1 MSVATAGSIPQTR
14 RRPIKPGKV
23 IGRGVFYLLV
33 VIILA
38 YILFPFYWA
47 ARTSFMP
54 DSDIYLTPVQYW
66 PKNFTVQHYINAF
79 SETTFLRAILNS
91 AMIGVAAT
99 ILSVLFG
106 ASASYALARFNFL
119 GRNVALYLILAMSMF
134 PGISILGAL
143 YTVLQKF
150 HLYNTLYALIIVY
163 LTFSLPLMVWIM
175 QSFFRGMPR
184 DLEEA
189 AYVDGASQFQTFWRI
204 MMPLAA
210 PGLATAGI
218 LTLMGCWQEF
228 LFALSFE
235 LSSSHWT
242 VPLAIAN
249 TGSTTASAFQIPWG
263 DQMAETLVVMLPL
276 IAVVLLLQRR
286 IISGLTAGAVKG

>member
-14 RRPIKPGKV
+14 RRPVKPGKV
-23 IGRGVFYLLV
+23 LGKALFYLLV

-79 SETTFLRAILNS
+79 SEPTFVRAIANS
-91 AMIGVAAT
+91 ALIGVAAT

-242 VPLAIAN
+242 VPLAIVN
-249 TGSTTASAFQIPWG
+249 TGSTNASAFQIPWG
-263 DQMAETLVVMLPL
+263 DQMAETLVVMIPL

>member
-1 MSVATAGSIPQTR
+1 MSVTTSGTLPQQR
-14 RRPIKPGKV
+14 RKPIKPGRV
-23 IGRGVFYLLV
+23 VSRGLFYVLLA
-33 VIILA
+33 IILL

-66 PKNFTVQHYINAF
+66 PRNFTFQHYINAF
-79 SETTFLRAILNS
+79 SEPTFVRSIANS
-91 AMIGVAAT
+91 AIVGVSAT
-99 ILSVLFG
+99 ILSIAIG

-134 PGISILGAL
+134 PGISILGSL
-143 YTVLQKF
+143 YTALAKF

-204 MMPLAA
+204 MIPLAA
-210 PGLATAGI
+210 PGLATVGI

-235 LSSSHWT
+235 LSSNKWT
-242 VPLAIAN
+242 VPVAIAN
-249 TGSTTASAFQIPWG
+249 TGSTQASAFQIPWG
-263 DQMAETLVVMLPL
+263 DQMAETLVVMIPL
-276 IAVVLLLQRR
+276 IVAVLILQRR

>member
-1 MSVATAGSIPQTR
+1 MSAATAATLPQQKR
-14 RRPIKPGKV
+14 KPIKVGKV
-23 IGRGVFYLLV
+23 VSRALFFLLV
-33 VIILA
+33 GIILL

-66 PKNFTVQHYINAF
+66 PANFTFQHYINAF
-79 SETTFLRAILNS
+79 SETTFVRSIANSAIVGISATVIAIL
-91 AMIGVAAT
+91 V
-99 ILSVLFG
+99 G

-119 GRNVALYLILAMSMF
+119 GRNVAPYLILAMSMF
-134 PGISILGAL
+134 PGISILGSL
-143 YTVLQKF
+143 YTVLQRF

-204 MMPLAA
+204 MIPLAA
-210 PGLATAGI
+210 PGLATVGI
-218 LTLMGCWQEF
+218 LTVMGCWQEY
-228 LFALSFE
+228 LFALSFL
-235 LSSSHWT
+235 LSSNKWT

-249 TGSTTASAFQIPWG
+249 TGANQASAFQIPWG

-276 IAVVLLLQRR
+276 IAAVLILQRR

>member
-1 MSVATAGSIPQTR
+1 MSASTAGTLPQQR

-23 IGRGVFYLLV
+23 LSRALFYLLLV
-33 VIILA
+33 LILG

-91 AMIGVAAT
+91 AMVGVAAT
-99 ILSVLFG
+99 VLSVLFG
-106 ASASYALARFNFL
+106 ATASYALARFNFL

>member
-14 RRPIKPGKV
+14 RKPIKPGKV

-66 PKNFTVQHYINAF
+66 PKNSTVQHYINAF

-91 AMIGVAAT
+91 AIIGVAAT

-235 LSSSHWT
+235 LSSNRWT

>member
-14 RRPIKPGKV
+14 RRPVKPGKIV
-23 IGRGVFYLLV
+23 GRVLFYLLV
-33 VIILA
+33 VLILA

-91 AMIGVAAT
+91 ALVGVAAT

-235 LSSSHWT
+235 LSSSRWT

-249 TGSTTASAFQIPWG
+249 TGANQASAFQIPWG

>member
-1 MSVATAGSIPQTR
+1 MSIATAGSIPQAR
-14 RRPIKPGKV
+14 RRTLRVGKV
-23 IGRGVFYLLV
+23 LNRSLFYLLI

-38 YILFPFYWA
+38 CILFPFYWA

-66 PKNFTVQHYINAF
+66 PNNFTFQHYINAF
-79 SETTFLRAILNS
+79 SEPVFVHSILNS
-91 AMIGVAAT
+91 AIVGVAAT
-99 ILSVLFG
+99 VLSILFG

-235 LSSSHWT
+235 LSSNRWT
-242 VPLAIAN
+242 VPLAIVN
-249 TGSTTASAFQIPWG
+249 TGSTQASAFQIPWG

-276 IAVVLLLQRR
+276 IAVVLILQRR
-286 IISGLTAGAVKG
+286 IIAGLTAGAVKG

>member
-14 RRPIKPGKV
+14 RRPVKPGKV
-23 IGRGVFYLLV
+23 VGRIVFYLLV
-33 VIILA
+33 VLILA

-91 AMIGVAAT
+91 ALVGVAAT
-99 ILSVLFG
+99 ILSILFG

-143 YTVLQKF
+143 YTVLQRF

-235 LSSSHWT
+235 LSSTRWT

-249 TGSTTASAFQIPWG
+249 TGANQASAFQIPWG

-276 IAVVLLLQRR
+276 IAVVLILQRR

>member
-14 RRPIKPGKV
+14 RKPIKPGK
-23 IGRGVFYLLV
+23 ILGRGLFYLLV

-91 AMIGVAAT
+91 AMVGVAAT
-99 ILSVLFG
+99 VLSVLFG
-106 ASASYALARFNFL
+106 ATASYALARFNFL

-204 MMPLAA
+204 MIPLAA
-210 PGLATAGI
+210 PGLATTGI

-249 TGSTTASAFQIPWG
+249 TGSNQASAFQIPWG

-276 IAVVLLLQRR
+276 IAVVLILQRR
-286 IISGLTAGAVKG
+286 IIAGLTAGAVKG

>member
-1 MSVATAGSIPQTR
+1 MSATTAGTLTQAR
-14 RRPIKPGKV
+14 RKPLKLSKV
-23 IGRGVFYLLV
+23 LGRGIFYLLV
-33 VIILA
+33 VVILA

-66 PKNFTVQHYINAF
+66 PQNFTVQHYINAF
-79 SETTFLRAILNS
+79 AEPTFVRAILNS
-91 AMIGVAAT
+91 ALVGVAAT
-99 ILSVLFG
+99 ILSIAFG

-204 MMPLAA
+204 MIPLAA
-210 PGLATAGI
+210 PGLATTGI

-249 TGSTTASAFQIPWG
+249 TGSNQASAFQIPWG

-276 IAVVLLLQRR
+276 IAVVLILQRR
-286 IISGLTAGAVKG
+286 IIAGLTAGAVKG

>member
-14 RRPIKPGKV
+14 RKPIKPGK
-23 IGRGVFYLLV
+23 ILGRGLFYLLV

-91 AMIGVAAT
+91 AMVGVAAT
-99 ILSVLFG
+99 VLSVLFG
-106 ASASYALARFNFL
+106 ATASYALARFNFL

>member
-14 RRPIKPGKV
+14 RRPVKPGKV
-23 IGRGVFYLLV
+23 IGRVLFYLMV
-33 VIILA
+33 VIILG

-66 PKNFTVQHYINAF
+66 PKNFTFQHYINAF
-79 SETTFLRAILNS
+79 SETTFLRAIANS
-91 AMIGVAAT
+91 AIVGVAAT

-143 YTVLQKF
+143 YTVLQRF

-235 LSSSHWT
+235 LSSSRWT

-249 TGSTTASAFQIPWG
+249 TGANQASAFQIPWG

>member
-14 RRPIKPGKV
+14 RKPIKPGK
-23 IGRGVFYLLV
+23 ILGRGLFYLLV

-66 PKNFTVQHYINAF
+66 PKNVTVQHYINAF

-91 AMIGVAAT
+91 AMVGVAAT
-99 ILSVLFG
+99 VLSVLFG
-106 ASASYALARFNFL
+106 ATASYALARFNFL

>member
-14 RRPIKPGKV
+14 RKPIKPGK
-23 IGRGVFYLLV
+23 ILGRGLFYLLV

-91 AMIGVAAT
+91 AMVGVAAT
-99 ILSVLFG
+99 VLSVLFG
-106 ASASYALARFNFL
+106 ATASYALARFNFL

-204 MMPLAA
+204 MIPLAA
-210 PGLATAGI
+210 PGLATVGI
-218 LTLMGCWQEF
+218 LTVMGCWQEY
-228 LFALSFE
+228 LFALSFL
-235 LSSSHWT
+235 LSSNKWT

-249 TGSTTASAFQIPWG
+249 TGANQASAFQIPWG

-276 IAVVLLLQRR
+276 IAAVLILQRR

>member
-1 MSVATAGSIPQTR
+1 MSATAAGTIPQAR
-14 RRPIKPGKV
+14 RRPVRPGKIV
-23 IGRGVFYLLV
+23 GRGLFYLLV
-33 VIILA
+33 VVILA

-66 PKNFTVQHYINAF
+66 PQNFTFQHYINAF

-91 AMIGVAAT
+91 AIVGVAAT
-99 ILSVLFG
+99 ILSILFG

-235 LSSSHWT
+235 LSSSNWT

-276 IAVVLLLQRR
+276 IAVVLILQRR

>member
-1 MSVATAGSIPQTR
+1 
-14 RRPIKPGKV
+14 
-23 IGRGVFYLLV
+23 
-33 VIILA
+33 
-38 YILFPFYWA
+38 
-47 ARTSFMP
+47 
-54 DSDIYLTPVQYW
+54 
-66 PKNFTVQHYINAF
+66 
-79 SETTFLRAILNS
+79 
-91 AMIGVAAT
+91 
-99 ILSVLFG
+99 
-106 ASASYALARFNFL
+106 
-119 GRNVALYLILAMSMF
+119 MSMF

-204 MMPLAA
+204 MIPLAA
-210 PGLATAGI
+210 PGLATVGI

-235 LSSSHWT
+235 LTSSHWT

-249 TGSTTASAFQIPWG
+249 TGSNQASAFQIPWG

-276 IAVVLLLQRR
+276 IAVVLILQRR
-286 IISGLTAGAVKG
+286 IIAGLTAGAVKG

>member
-14 RRPIKPGKV
+14 RRPVKPGKI
-23 IGRGVFYLLV
+23 IGRGLFYVLV

-66 PKNFTVQHYINAF
+66 PKNFTFQHYIDAF

-91 AMIGVAAT
+91 ALVGVAAT
-99 ILSVLFG
+99 ILSILFG

-276 IAVVLLLQRR
+276 IAVVLILQRR

>member
-1 MSVATAGSIPQTR
+1 MSAATAEALPQQR
-14 RRPIKPGKV
+14 RKPVKVGKV
-23 IGRGVFYLLV
+23 VSRGLFFLLV
-33 VIILA
+33 GVILL

-66 PKNFTVQHYINAF
+66 PNNFTFQHYINAF
-79 SETTFLRAILNS
+79 SETTFVRSILNS
-91 AMIGVAAT
+91 AIVGISAT
-99 ILSVLFG
+99 IIAILIGS
-106 ASASYALARFNFL
+106 SASYALARFNFL

-134 PGISILGAL
+134 PGISILGSL
-143 YTVLQKF
+143 YTVLQRF

-204 MMPLAA
+204 MIPLAA
-210 PGLATAGI
+210 PGLATVGI
-218 LTLMGCWQEF
+218 LTVMGCWQEY
-228 LFALSFE
+228 LFALSFL
-235 LSSSHWT
+235 LSSNKWT

-249 TGSTTASAFQIPWG
+249 TGANQASAFQIPWG

-276 IAVVLLLQRR
+276 IAAVLILQRR

>member
-1 MSVATAGSIPQTR
+1 MSAATAGSLPQTR
-14 RRPIKPGKV
+14 RRPFRAGKTLT
-23 IGRGVFYLLV
+23 RALFYVLV
-33 VIILA
+33 VIILL

-66 PKNFTVQHYINAF
+66 PKNFTIQHYINAF
-79 SETTFLRAILNS
+79 SETTFVRAILNS
-91 AMIGVAAT
+91 AIVGVSAT
-99 ILSVLFG
+99 VLSILFG

-119 GRNVALYLILAMSMF
+119 GRNTALYLILAMSMF
-134 PGISILGAL
+134 PQISILGAL
-143 YTVLQKF
+143 YTVMQRF
-150 HLYNTLYALIIVY
+150 HLYNTLFALIITY

-235 LSSSHWT
+235 VSSNNWT

-276 IAVVLLLQRR
+276 IAAVLILQRR

>member
-14 RRPIKPGKV
+14 RKPIKPGKV

-91 AMIGVAAT
+91 AIIGVAAT

-235 LSSSHWT
+235 LSSNRWT

>member
-1 MSVATAGSIPQTR
+1 MSASTAGTLPQQR
-14 RRPIKPGKV
+14 RKPIKPGKV
-23 IGRGVFYLLV
+23 LSRALFYLLLV
-33 VIILA
+33 LILG

-79 SETTFLRAILNS
+79 SEPTFVRSIANSAIVGVSATLIAIL
-91 AMIGVAAT
+91 I
-99 ILSVLFG
+99 G

-134 PGISILGAL
+134 PGISILGSL

-204 MMPLAA
+204 MIPLAA
-210 PGLATAGI
+210 PGLATVGI
-218 LTLMGCWQEF
+218 LTVMGCWQEY
-228 LFALSFE
+228 LFALSFL
-235 LSSSHWT
+235 LSSSKWT

-249 TGSTTASAFQIPWG
+249 TGANQASAFQIPWG
-263 DQMAETLVVMLPL
+263 DQMAETLVVMIPL
-276 IAVVLLLQRR
+276 IAAVLILQRR

>member
-1 MSVATAGSIPQTR
+1 MSASTAGTLPQQR
-14 RRPIKPGKV
+14 RKPIKPGR
-23 IGRGVFYLLV
+23 ILSRALFYLLLV
-33 VIILA
+33 LILG

-79 SETTFLRAILNS
+79 SEPTFVRSIANSAIVGVSATLIAIL
-91 AMIGVAAT
+91 I
-99 ILSVLFG
+99 G

-134 PGISILGAL
+134 PGISILGSL

-204 MMPLAA
+204 MIPLAA
-210 PGLATAGI
+210 PGLATVGI
-218 LTLMGCWQEF
+218 LTVMGCWQEY
-228 LFALSFE
+228 LFALSFL
-235 LSSSHWT
+235 LSSSKWT

-249 TGSTTASAFQIPWG
+249 TGANQASAFQIPWG
-263 DQMAETLVVMLPL
+263 DQMAETLVVMIPL
-276 IAVVLLLQRR
+276 IAAVLILQRR

>member
-1 MSVATAGSIPQTR
+1 MSASTAGTLPQQR
-14 RRPIKPGKV
+14 RKPIKPGKV
-23 IGRGVFYLLV
+23 LSRALFYLLLV
-33 VIILA
+33 LILG

-79 SETTFLRAILNS
+79 SEPTFVRSIANS
-91 AMIGVAAT
+91 AIVGVSAT
-99 ILSVLFG
+99 LISILIG
-106 ASASYALARFNFL
+106 ASAAYALARFNFL

-134 PGISILGAL
+134 PGISILGSL
-143 YTVLQKF
+143 YTVLQRF

-163 LTFSLPLMVWIM
+163 LTFALPLMVWIM

-204 MMPLAA
+204 MIPLAA
-210 PGLATAGI
+210 PGLATTGI

-235 LSSSHWT
+235 LTSSNWT

-249 TGSTTASAFQIPWG
+249 TGSNQASAFQIPWG

-276 IAVVLLLQRR
+276 IAVVLILQRR
-286 IISGLTAGAVKG
+286 IIAGLTAGAVKG

>member
-14 RRPIKPGKV
+14 RRPVKPGKV
-23 IGRGVFYLLV
+23 IGRVLFYLMV
-33 VIILA
+33 VIILG

-66 PKNFTVQHYINAF
+66 PKNFTFQHYINAF

-91 AMIGVAAT
+91 ALVGVAAT

-143 YTVLQKF
+143 YTVLQKV

-242 VPLAIAN
+242 VPLAIVN
-249 TGSTTASAFQIPWG
+249 TGANQASAFQIPWG